1 MCEHTI
7 KESIDNDVTNRQDIL
22 NNEGFFNK
30 IVMAEIANNL
40 RDNNIKNTSDDRKFI
55 CNNIVKE
62 YLNQYNDYVNKY

>member
-1 MCEHTI
+1 
-7 KESIDNDVTNRQDIL
+7 
-22 NNEGFFNK
+22 
-30 IVMAEIANNL
+30 MAEIANNL